1 MEQVADRF
9 GVTRQRVSMLLRKA
23 RDGSG
28 ARLPRILLGRPE
40 DRSASPRQASVWMKA
55 AVSDDRVGLVLARPL
70 DERH

>member
-1 MEQVADRF
+1 MTSR
-9 GVTRQRVSMLLRKA
+9 
-23 RDGSG
+23 

-70 DERH
+70 DEKH